1 MNTCPRCG
9 EVISWEQS
17 NLDKEKEIEVLKIQ
31 ISQLQTQLENYQ
43 HIDNVRRG
51 YSFDDSEQ

>member
-9 EVISWEQS
+9 EVISREQP
-17 NLDKEKEIEVLKIQ
+17 NLDKEKEIEGLKIQ
-31 ISQLQTQLENYQ
+31 ISQLQSQLKKYQ

-51 YSFDDSEQ
+51 YFFDDSEQ